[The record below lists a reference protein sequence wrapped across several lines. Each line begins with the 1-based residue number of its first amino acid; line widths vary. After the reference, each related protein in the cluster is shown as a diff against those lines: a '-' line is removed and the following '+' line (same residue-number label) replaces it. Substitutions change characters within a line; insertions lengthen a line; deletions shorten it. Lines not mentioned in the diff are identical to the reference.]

1 MTYCVGLRISE
12 GLVLLSDTQT
22 NGGLDNIS
30 RFAKMFPFENPGE
43 RVMALMTSGNLSI
56 TQGVIAR
63 LRYGIKAAAE
73 DPARPT
79 IMNAESMYQVAE
91 LVGAEMLKIQ
101 LKNREAIERLGQSAD
116 AAILLAGQRRGG
128 KHRLF
133 LIYASGNF
141 IKATP
146 DTPFFQ
152 LGEHKYGK
160 PILDRMIT
168 PATSLQDALKAA
180 CVSMDST
187 LKSNLS
193 VGMPLDLAVIEK
205 DALSF
210 RTRRRI
216 EKDDP
221 RFAAISQSWAKALR
235 KGFEGLPDF
244 LDHGAGPG

>member
-1 MTYCVGLRISE
+1 MMTYCVGLRISE

-22 NGGLDNIS
+22 NGGLDHIS
-30 RFAKMFPFENPGE
+30 RFTKMFPFERPGE

-56 TQGVIAR
+56 TQGVLAR
-63 LRYGIKAAAE
+63 LRYGIKAGAS
-73 DPARPT
+73 DPAIPT
-79 IMNAESMYQVAE
+79 LLNAESMYQVAE
-91 LVGAEMLKIQ
+91 LVGAEMRKMQ
-101 LKNREAIERLGQSAD
+101 EANRQAIEQHGQSAE
-116 AAILLAGQRRGG
+116 AAILLAGQRKGG

-133 LIYASGNF
+133 LIYSSGNF
-141 IKATP
+141 IKATD

-160 PILDRMIT
+160 PILDRIVT
-168 PATSLQDALKAA
+168 QDTSIHEALKAA
-180 CVSMDST
+180 CISMDST

-205 DALSF
+205 DALIF

-221 RFAAISQSWAKALR
+221 RFAAISQSWARSLR
-235 KGFEGLPDF
+235 KGFEELPNF
-244 LDHGAGPG
+244 LEN

>member
-1 MTYCVGLRISE
+1 MTYCVGLCIE
-12 GLVLLSDTQT
+12 GGLVLLSDTQT
-22 NGGLDNIS
+22 NAGLDNIS
-30 RFAKMFPFENPGE
+30 RFTKMFTFERPGE
-43 RVMALMTSGNLSI
+43 RVIALMTSGNLSV
-56 TQGVIAR
+56 TQGVIAK
-63 LRYGIKAAAE
+63 LRYGIQRSAT
-73 DPARPT
+73 DPSVET
-79 IMNAESMYQVAE
+79 IMNVESMFEVAQV
-91 LVGAEMLKIQ
+91 VGREMKRMQ
-101 LKNREAIERLGQSAD
+101 ADNRSMIEQQGASAD
-116 AAILLAGQRRGG
+116 ASILVAGQRKGG

-133 LIYASGNF
+133 LIYSAGNF

-160 PILDRMIT
+160 PILDRIIT
-168 PATSLQDALKAA
+168 RDSSIDEALKAA

-205 DALSF
+205 DALTF

-221 RFAAISQSWAKALR
+221 RFSAISQSWGKALR
-235 KGFEGLPDF
+235 QGFESLPDF
-244 LDHGAGPG
+244 LED

>member
-22 NGGLDNIS
+22 NGGMDNIS

-43 RVMALMTSGNLSI
+43 RVLALMTSGNLSI
-56 TQGVIAR
+56 TQGVVAR
-63 LRYGIKAAAE
+63 LRYGIKRSVSE
-73 DPARPT
+73 PAHPT
-79 IMNAESMYQVAE
+79 VLNAESMYQVAQ
-91 LVGAEMLKIQ
+91 LVGAEMLRMQ
-101 LKNREAIERLGQSAD
+101 TENRQAIEAHGQSAE
-116 AAILLAGQRRGG
+116 AAIMLAGQRKGG

-133 LIYASGNF
+133 LIYSSGNF

-160 PILDRMIT
+160 PILDRIIT
-168 PATSLQDALKAA
+168 PETSIQEALKAA

-205 DALSF
+205 DALAF

-235 KGFEGLPDF
+235 RGFEELPDF
-244 LDHGAGPG
+244 LED

>member
-12 GLVLLSDTQT
+12 GLVLLADTQT
-22 NGGLDNIS
+22 NAGLDNVS
-30 RFAKMFPFENPGE
+30 RFAKMFTFENPGE
-43 RVMALMTSGNLSI
+43 RVMALMTSGNLSV
-56 TQGVIAR
+56 TQGVVTR
-63 LRYGIKAAAE
+63 LRYGIKAAAQS
-73 DPARPT
+73 PGRT
-79 IMNAESMYQVAE
+79 TLLNAESMYQVAE
-91 LVGAEMLKIQ
+91 LVGAEMKRMQ
-101 LKNREAIERLGQSAD
+101 LENREAIERHGQSAE

-133 LIYASGNF
+133 LIYSSGNF

-168 PATSLQDALKAA
+168 PGTPLQDALKAA

-187 LKSNLS
+187 LKSNLT

-205 DALSF
+205 DALCF
-210 RTRRRI
+210 RTRQRI

-221 RFAAISQSWAKALR
+221 RFAAISRSWAQALR
-235 KGFEGLPDF
+235 QGFEALPDF
-244 LDHGAGPG
+244 LEG